1 MTDMLETAADCGLS
15 LTPKRRDE
23 PTLMRARSGTE
34 EPFERMVADW
44 IPLTYLLNN
53 LNRSMGLVDGY
64 PFVLT
69 APAIAKLRFV
79 HETIIGAS

>member
-1 MTDMLETAADCGLS
+1 MTDMFDTAADCGLS

-23 PTLMRARSGTE
+23 PTLLRASSGTE
-34 EPFERMVADW
+34 ESFERLVTDW
-44 IPLTYLLNN
+44 FPLTYLLNN
-53 LNRSMGLVDGY
+53 LNRSMGLPDGY